1 MISSLYFDVCQ
12 GRFCPEWGGSK
23 LLGAVE
29 LEGNYLQSRNKQD
42 GMGQKSGRNGAP
54 APQSRVSLSE
64 LKPGVQFSLLECVR
78 SFLLVVLRIRSRP
91 FSTGLR
97 SRAYLSARC
106 ARAANPS
113 RILHGMSRGDKIF
126 CARLR
131 DDCAD
136 VFATSKNGTR
146 RNYHQNEVARAS
158 GLPGEAGCVH
168 SRVHPDTEETELGT
182 AQSGACPADECD

>member
-64 LKPGVQFSLLECVR
+64 LKPRDDFSLLECVR

-91 FSTGLR
+91 FSTVLR
-97 SRAYLSARC
+97 SRAYLSTRFAG
-106 ARAANPS
+106 AANPS
-113 RILHGMSRGDKIF
+113 RILHGMSQGKKFMRAIE
-126 CARLR
+126 

-136 VFATSKNGTR
+136 VFAIGKNGTR
-146 RNYHQNEVARAS
+146 RNYRQNEVARA
-158 GLPGEAGCVH
+158 GRLPGEARRVH
-168 SRVHPDTEETELGT
+168 SRVHADAEEAALGV
-182 AQSGACPADECD
+182 AQSGARSP